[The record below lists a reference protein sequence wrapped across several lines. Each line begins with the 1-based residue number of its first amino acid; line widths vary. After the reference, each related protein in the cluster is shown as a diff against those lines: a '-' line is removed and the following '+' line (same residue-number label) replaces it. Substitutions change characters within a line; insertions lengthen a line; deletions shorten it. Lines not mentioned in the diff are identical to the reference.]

1 MKIYFKNL
9 IRDIKSTWFSFKH
22 IKTNTFYDIGTLYL
36 QWEVLRMLSKK
47 YSMGDI
53 YEPLDEL
60 SQRRYDKQMKRVTQ
74 QIMNDKFEEDDW
86 DY

>member
-36 QWEVLRMLSKK
+36 QWEVLRMLSKE
-47 YSMGDI
+47 YGYGDI
-53 YEPLDEL
+53 DKPLNEL
-60 SQRRYDKQMKRVTQ
+60 SQKRYDKLTKRVMDK
-74 QIMNDKFEEDDW
+74 IANDDFYEI

>member
-36 QWEVLRMLSKK
+36 QWEVLRMLSKE
-47 YSMGDI
+47 YGYGDI
-53 YEPLDEL
+53 DKPLNEL
-60 SQRRYDKQMKRVTQ
+60 SQKRYDKLTKRVMDK
-74 QIMNDKFEEDDW
+74 IANDDFHEI

>member
-1 MKIYFKNL
+1 MKLYFKNL
-9 IRDIKSTWFSFKH
+9 INDIKSTWTSWKV
-22 IKTNTFYDIGTLYL
+22 IQYDIGTLYL

-47 YSMGDI
+47 YPMGDI

-60 SQRRYDKQMKRVTQ
+60 SQRRYDNQMKRVQ
-74 QIMNDKFEEDDW
+74 EKILNDIFEEDDW

>member
-1 MKIYFKNL
+1 MKTYFKNL
-9 IRDIKSTWFSFKH
+9 IRDIKSTWESIRH
-22 IKTNTFYDIGTLYL
+22 IKHNTFYDIGTTYL

-47 YSMGDI
+47 YPMGDI
-53 YEPLDEL
+53 YKPLDEL
-60 SQRRYDKQMKRVTQ
+60 SQRRYDKQMKRVTE

>member
-1 MKIYFKNL
+1 MKTYFQNL
-9 IRDIKSTWFSFKH
+9 IMDIKSTWESIKYIKH
-22 IKTNTFYDIGTLYL
+22 NTFYDIGTTYL

-47 YSMGDI
+47 YPMGDI
-53 YEPLDEL
+53 YKPLDEL
-60 SQRRYDKQMKRVTQ
+60 SQRRYDKQMKRVTE